1 MRKNWLELLDII
13 GLNKNT
19 NKIEVNMD
27 LLEQTQTAQIDLTP
41 AAADAVQELLAK
53 RDLGELALRVF
64 VSGGGCSGF
73 QYGMA
78 LEDNIRETDIVSEQ
92 HGVKLVIDDV
102 SINYLDGA
110 KVDFVDEIMGSGF
123 KIENPNAVSTCG
135 CGSSFKTSDDQAA
148 ANTGGGCNC

>member
-1 MRKNWLELLDII
+1 
-13 GLNKNT
+13 
-19 NKIEVNMD
+19 MD
-27 LLEQTQTAQIDLTP
+27 LIEQTQTAQVDLTP

-53 RDLGELALRVF
+53 RDLGDLALRVF

-92 HGVKLVIDDV
+92 HGVKLVIDEV

-135 CGSSFKTSDDQAA
+135 CGSSFKTSDDQPA
-148 ANTGGGCNC
+148 ANTGGGCSC

>member
-1 MRKNWLELLDII
+1 
-13 GLNKNT
+13 
-19 NKIEVNMD
+19 MD
-27 LLEQTQTAQIDLTP
+27 LMEKTQTAQITLTT

-53 RDLGELALRVF
+53 RELSDLALRVF

-92 HGVKLVIDDV
+92 HGVRLVIDEI

-110 KVDFVDEIMGSGF
+110 TVDYVDEVMGSGF

-135 CGSSFKTSDDQAA
+135 CGSSFKTSGEPSANAA
-148 ANTGGGCNC
+148 GGCSC

>member
-1 MRKNWLELLDII
+1 
-13 GLNKNT
+13 
-19 NKIEVNMD
+19 MD

-41 AAADAVQELLAK
+41 AAADAVQDLLAK

-78 LEDNIRETDIVSEQ
+78 LEDNIRDTDIVTEQ

-110 KVDFVDEIMGSGF
+110 KVDYVDEIMGSGF

-148 ANTGGGCNC
+148 GHTHSGGGCSC